1 MQEIISILKMLV
13 ESNTVNF
20 IIMVIL
26 LYVILKKVHLGAA
39 FEKMIDSIKNNI
51 EKSEHTKRKSL
62 ETLENSKNKMEK
74 LPEDLAALEK
84 TSGDKIKAFE
94 DKITSNTKKTISDL
108 NSSIARVME
117 IEEKKISNL
126 ITEKTSKDS
135 VNLAKSKIIDL
146 LNKNPE
152 LHNQFIQQS
161 LDELDKVKI

>member
-26 LYVILKKVHLGAA
+26 LYVILKKVHIGTA

-108 NSSIARVME
+108 NSSISRVME